1 MARKKTAEEEV
12 LEADAKEVEV
22 DEEDLFDGLDSDL
35 AEYIF
40 FSPLFCEAFLFFC
53 YVKMFCEN
61 LAPQKSFM
69 DF

>member
-35 AEYIF
+35 AE
-40 FSPLFCEAFLFFC
+40 
-53 YVKMFCEN
+53 
-61 LAPQKSFM
+61 
-69 DF
+69 